1 MSDHIFNLIDNPVN
15 WEQSDDS
22 DSVMI
27 GEFDASTVRQTTAG
41 TGVLYFYDEGWSNEL
56 VFQQVT
62 PLDLSP
68 GPGQINVAFNRL
80 AQFPCTGIVT
90 SSVEGYLTAPAV
102 KIEVAKG
109 TNIAIML
116 LSPRNLL
123 HQISVGKTALS
134 VPNEANVTVS
144 IVEGRIQCT
153 GTISSSKFES
163 VRLTLNRNPH
173 LPVFREGYKED
184 LCRLTQSG
192 NINTVWKPVART
204 FEESLLVFYPSTIG
218 GDDIRSVATSLGAP
232 LDDWEAPAMVI
243 GDGAFTDYKLQLVV
257 EHRLRTLSD
266 ETNLVVI

>member
-1 MSDHIFNLIDNPVN
+1 MSDRIFNLVDNEVN

-22 DSVMI
+22 DLVMI
-27 GEFDASTVRQTTAG
+27 GNFDASMVRKTVAG

-80 AQFPCTGIVT
+80 TQFPCTGIVT
-90 SSVEGYLTAPAV
+90 SSLEGYLIAPTV
-102 KIEVAKG
+102 KLEVAKG

-116 LSPRNLL
+116 LSPRTLP
-123 HQISVGKTALS
+123 HKISTGKAALS
-134 VPNEANVTVS
+134 LPNEANVTVS
-144 IVEGRIQCT
+144 IVDGQIQCS
-153 GTISSSKFES
+153 GTISSSKFET
-163 VRLTLNRNPH
+163 VRLILNRNPH

-184 LCRLTQSG
+184 LCRLTQPG

-232 LDDWEAPAMVI
+232 LDDWEAPAIVI